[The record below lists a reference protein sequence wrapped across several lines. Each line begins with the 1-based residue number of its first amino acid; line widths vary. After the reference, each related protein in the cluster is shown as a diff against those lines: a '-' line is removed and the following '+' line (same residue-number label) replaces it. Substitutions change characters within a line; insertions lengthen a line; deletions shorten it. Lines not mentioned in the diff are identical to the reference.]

1 MRTGGKYRD
10 KIHVTITGAAGD
22 PPSCRHDLKAD
33 AVVTYRT
40 FKTSPRPSGAR
51 TAGGM
56 SRHRSRSLTGAPK
69 RNDPASS
76 LSLQGGVA
84 SRASGER
91 VLGKRS
97 VS

>member
-40 FKTSPRPSGAR
+40 FKTKQPAEQCPHCR
-51 TAGGM
+51 
-56 SRHRSRSLTGAPK
+56 RHVET
-69 RNDPASS
+69 
-76 LSLQGGVA
+76 Q
-84 SRASGER
+84 
-91 VLGKRS
+91 VLLGNWLL
-97 VS
+97 